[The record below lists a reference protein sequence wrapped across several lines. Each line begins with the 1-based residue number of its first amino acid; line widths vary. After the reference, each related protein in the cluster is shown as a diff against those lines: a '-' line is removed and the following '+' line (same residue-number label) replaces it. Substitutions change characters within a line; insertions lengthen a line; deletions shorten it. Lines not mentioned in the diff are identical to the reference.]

1 MVGSDLPSGLLR
13 ERNEMACA
21 GIKQID
27 RRPGEQREAD
37 GERYFE
43 TGTAGAELNRDSAAQ
58 PARQQRGSEQTRARH
73 HVERGAD
80 CEQEPDR
87 RRCGDGNTQAREGV
101 DDRLWARELSE
112 ESQRANR
119 AR

>member
-37 GERYFE
+37 GN
-43 TGTAGAELNRDSAAQ
+43 GTSKPGL
-58 PARQQRGSEQTRARH
+58 PARS
-73 HVERGAD
+73 
-80 CEQEPDR
+80 
-87 RRCGDGNTQAREGV
+87 
-101 DDRLWARELSE
+101 
-112 ESQRANR
+112 
-119 AR
+119 